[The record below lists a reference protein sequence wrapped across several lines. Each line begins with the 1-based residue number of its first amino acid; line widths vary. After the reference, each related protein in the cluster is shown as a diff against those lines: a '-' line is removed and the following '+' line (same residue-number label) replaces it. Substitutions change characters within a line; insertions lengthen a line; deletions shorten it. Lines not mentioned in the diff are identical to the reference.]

1 LKCSDQKPSSEAL
14 ATDFS
19 VCIGLPDALATFPTI
34 AEDNLEPKNYLFI
47 NNKDKPLPKNYLLA
61 NREDNLA
68 TMAYLLLLKKDN
80 FLPKGYLIINIIRN
94 FAPKRRLR

>member
-1 LKCSDQKPSSEAL
+1 MCKASPEGRRTDFDVYKPLPDVL
-14 ATDFS
+14 AT
-19 VCIGLPDALATFPTI
+19 LHTI
-34 AEDNLEPKNYLFI
+34 VEDNLETKNYLFI

-80 FLPKGYLIINIIRN
+80 ILPKSYLIINIIRN